1 LKIEELEPQKDRP
14 MISEGTLLE
23 AIDNYVELSN
33 FPRNIIVKKLELSEK
48 NFKMSIRETEELIE
62 RGSRSIEQLMEK
74 TQILNNK
81 CNELLRKLRRIFSS
95 T

>member
-1 LKIEELEPQKDRP
+1 MKIEELEPRKDRP
-14 MISEGTLLE
+14 GISEGTLFE

-33 FPRNIIVKKLELSEK
+33 FPRNIIAKKLELSEK
-48 NFKMSIRETEELIE
+48 NFKMSIRETEELIG
-62 RGSRSIEQLMEK
+62 RGSKSIEQLMEK
-74 TQILNNK
+74 TQVLNNK